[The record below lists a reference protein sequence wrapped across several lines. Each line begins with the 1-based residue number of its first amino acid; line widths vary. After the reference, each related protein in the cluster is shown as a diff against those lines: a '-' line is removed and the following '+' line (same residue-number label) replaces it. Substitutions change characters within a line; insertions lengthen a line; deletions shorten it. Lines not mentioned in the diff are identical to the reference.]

1 MNEICSKTFIDMF
14 VNYVQKKKNNLK
26 LFMNLQIESK

>member
-14 VNYVQKKKNNLK
+14 VNYVQKKKK
-26 LFMNLQIESK
+26 QFKTVYESPN

>member
-14 VNYVQKKKNNLK
+14 VNYVQKKKQFK
-26 LFMNLQIESK
+26 TVYESPN